1 MTEAAAVVKM
11 VNTSILVGILVG
23 VFLAGIGGA
32 YTIFANTY
40 GPAVTMQNPQMFN
53 QMIAKNPQMMN
64 QWMGSMMQ
72 DPTTRQQMM
81 SGMMN
86 QVPQHVIVK
95 ITSSQKVSVGKE
107 AAIALLV
114 LDKESEKPM
123 TDAKVIIG
131 IERGS
136 SMSTMDMM
144 GGMFNAENIGAGK
157 YVVRFTPDNEGIYTL
172 HTHVIPAGKSIHSMM
187 NNHLDIGIIAE

>member
-32 YTIFANTY
+32 YAIFANTY
-40 GPAVTMQNPQMFN
+40 GSAVTMQNPQMFS
-53 QMIAKNPQMMN
+53 QMITKNPQMMN

-72 DPTTRQQMM
+72 DPSARQQMM

-86 QVPQHVIVK
+86 QVPQDVIVK
-95 ITSSQKVSVGKE
+95 ITSSQKVSVGKKAE
-107 AAIALLV
+107 ISLLV

-123 TDAKVIIG
+123 SDADVIIG

-144 GGMFNAENIGAGK
+144 AGMFKAENIGSGK

-172 HTHVIPAGKSIHSMM
+172 HTHVIPAGKSMHSMM

>member
-1 MTEAAAVVKM
+1 MTEAADVAKM

-32 YTIFANTY
+32 YAIFANTY
-40 GPAVTMQNPQMFN
+40 GPAVTMQNPQM
-53 QMIAKNPQMMN
+53 MN
-64 QWMGSMMQ
+64 QWVGSMMQ

-86 QVPQHVIVK
+86 QVPQDVIVK

-107 AAIALLV
+107 TEIVLSV

-123 TDAKVIIG
+123 TDAKIIIG

-136 SMSTMDMM
+136 TMSTMDMM
-144 GGMFNAENIGAGK
+144 GGMLNAENIGAGK

-172 HTHVIPAGKSIHSMM
+172 HTHVIPAGKSMHSMM